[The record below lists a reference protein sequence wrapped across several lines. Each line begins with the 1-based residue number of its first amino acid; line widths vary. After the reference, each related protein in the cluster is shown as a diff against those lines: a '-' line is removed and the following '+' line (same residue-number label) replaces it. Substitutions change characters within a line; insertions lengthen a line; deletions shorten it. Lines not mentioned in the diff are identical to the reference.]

1 MNKGKRYIF
10 ILSVV
15 FGYIILQFIAWEIM
29 FVRKTGEITEL
40 KQKLAELS
48 STNNE
53 LITQQVNEL
62 HHKKK
67 MQVIMIVGE
76 GTVFLLLL
84 LFGVY
89 KIKQSLDKER
99 ELAERQKNFFLS
111 ITHEFKTPV
120 AAVKLQLQT
129 LLKHQL
135 AEDKKNELLSNAV
148 RETERLNSLI
158 DNILM
163 ASRLESGQYNFNLE
177 KTDLNALTD
186 QILHR
191 YFSEEIAKK
200 QLSFVAEENVTDMI
214 DNTSFPSVITNLV
227 SNALKYTPPEKK
239 IKVELRKVHGKTE
252 LKVSDNG
259 AGISEGEK
267 SKIFQRFYRSGTE
280 ETRKSKG
287 AGLGLF
293 ITDYIVKNHGG
304 KIEVEDN
311 EPCGS
316 IFVVTLHV

>member
-53 LITQQVNEL
+53 IIMQQVNEL
-62 HHKKK
+62 HQKKK

-84 LFGVY
+84 LFGIY
-89 KIKQSLDKER
+89 KIKQSLDKDR

-135 AEDKKNELLSNAV
+135 EEKKKNELLSNAV

-158 DNILM
+158 DNILL
-163 ASRLESGQYNFNLE
+163 ASRLESGQFNFNLE
-177 KTDLNALTD
+177 EINLSTLTE

-191 YFSEEIAKK
+191 YFSEEMANK
-200 QLSFVAEENVTDMI
+200 QLSFVADETVMSRI
-214 DNTSFPSVITNLV
+214 DTTSFPSVITNLV
-227 SNALKYTPPEKK
+227 SNALKYTPVEKK
-239 IKVELRKVHGKTE
+239 IKVELRKAQGKTE
-252 LKVSDNG
+252 LRVSDNG
-259 AGISEGEK
+259 AGIHNAEK

-304 KIEVEDN
+304 KIEIQDN
-311 EPCGS
+311 QPNGS
-316 IFVVTLHV
+316 IFVVTLYV

>member
-29 FVRKTGEITEL
+29 FVKKTGEITEL
-40 KQKLAELS
+40 KQKLTELS

-53 LITQQVNEL
+53 LILQQVNEL
-62 HHKKK
+62 HQKKR

-99 ELAERQKNFFLS
+99 ELSERQKNFFLS

-120 AAVKLQLQT
+120 SAVKLQLQT

-135 AEDKKNELLSNAV
+135 PEEKKNQLLLNAV

-158 DNILM
+158 DNVLM
-163 ASRLESGQYNFNLE
+163 ASRLESGQFNFNPE
-177 KTDLNALTD
+177 ATDLSVMTE
-186 QILHR
+186 QILNR
-191 YFSEEIAKK
+191 YFQEEIRNK
-200 QLSFVAEENVTDMI
+200 QLSLEIKRDIFAKVDT
-214 DNTSFPSVITNLV
+214 TSFPSVITNLV
-227 SNALKYTPPEKK
+227 SNAIKYSPEVKK
-239 IKVELRKVHGKTE
+239 ITVSLLTEQGKVVLS
-252 LKVSDNG
+252 VSDNG
-259 AGISEGEK
+259 GGISDDEK
-267 SKIFQRFYRSGTE
+267 SKVFQRFYRSGNE

-293 ITDYIVKNHGG
+293 ITDYIVKSHNGTIDIKDNKPEG
-304 KIEVEDN
+304 TVFEVK
-311 EPCGS
+311 
-316 IFVVTLHV
+316 LHA